1 MDKMTTYNLAATCSF
16 GLEAVLS
23 AELRGMGYE
32 NLTVENGRI
41 LFSGDESDIARC
53 NLWLRCADRLFIE
66 MSSFEARDF
75 EELFQGTKS
84 VPWEDM
90 IPENG
95 RMHVVGKSV
104 KSVLHSV
111 PDCQSIVKKAVV
123 EAMKRRYRRDE
134 FPEDGPDFK
143 IEVALLKD
151 RVTLSVDTSGAGLH
165 KRGYREEKG
174 EAPLRENL
182 AAAMVLLSKW
192 GPHRIFADPLCGSGT
207 IAIEAAMVG
216 LNMAPGL
223 RRSFASEQ
231 WPFIGGRVWE
241 DQRAHAQAVIRKAPM
256 TILAS
261 DISQSV
267 FRKAR
272 DNAERAGVAEYIDFQ
287 RRPVEEFSSRG
298 KYGCLIT
305 NPPYGE
311 RMGQRDEVAELYR
324 NMGAVFRKLDSWS
337 FFILT
342 ASESFEKYYGK
353 KADRNRK
360 LYNGNM
366 KTYLYQYLGPLPP
379 RNHETEE

>member
-1 MDKMTTYNLAATCSF
+1 MTTYNLAATCSF
-16 GLEAVLS
+16 GLESIVS
-23 AELRGMGYE
+23 GELRSLGYE
-32 NLTVENGRI
+32 NLAVENGRI
-41 LFSGDESDIARC
+41 LFSGDERDIARC

-75 EELFQGTKS
+75 EELFQGTKR

-111 PDCQSIVKKAVV
+111 PDCQSIVKKALV
-123 EAMKRRYRRDE
+123 EAMKRKYRRDD

-151 RVTLSVDTSGAGLH
+151 RVTLSLDTSGAGLH

-182 AAAMVLLSKW
+182 AAALVILSKW

-207 IAIEAAMVG
+207 IAIEAAMMG

-223 RRSFASEQ
+223 RRSFAAEE
-231 WPFIGGRVWE
+231 WPFIGGEVWQE
-241 DQRAHAQAVIRKAPM
+241 LRAQAQAVIGKGPM

-261 DISQSV
+261 DINQGV

-272 DNAERAGVAEYIDFQ
+272 ENAERAGVAQYIDFQ
-287 RRPVEEFSSRG
+287 RRPVEEFSSSG
-298 KYGCLIT
+298 KYGCIIT

-311 RMGQRDEVAELYR
+311 RMGRRDEVAGLYR
-324 NMGAVFRKLDSWS
+324 NMGAVFRRLDSWS

-342 ASESFEKYYGK
+342 ASESFEKYYGR

-379 RNHETEE
+379 RNHETEK